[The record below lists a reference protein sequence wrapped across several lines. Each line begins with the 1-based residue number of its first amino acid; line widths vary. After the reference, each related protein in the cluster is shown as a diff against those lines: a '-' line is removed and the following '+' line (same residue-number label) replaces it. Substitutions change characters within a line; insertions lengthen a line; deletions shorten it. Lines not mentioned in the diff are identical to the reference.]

1 MSTASPAGPQGRPS
15 SVPVLATAALL
26 AAVVAGSTLS
36 GIPWPQSALWTA
48 AMLVP
53 VLIPLP
59 GLLRGQRRTHAWATL
74 CVAPYFIYG
83 VTEVVANPAA
93 RVPAALILFASLAW
107 FVALVRFLRITRPPT
122 AAGPA
127 QDALDP

>member
-1 MSTASPAGPQGRPS
+1 MTNAETARAPAAPS
-15 SVPVLATAALL
+15 GVPVLVTAALL
-26 AAVVAGSTLS
+26 AAAVAGTTLKGS
-36 GIPWPQSALWTA
+36 PWPQNVLWTLV
-48 AMLVP
+48 MLVP

-59 GLLRGQRRTHAWATL
+59 GLLRGLRRTHAWATL

-93 RVPAALILFASLAW
+93 RLPAALILFASLAW
-107 FVALVRFLRITRPPT
+107 FVALVRFLRLMRPRP

-127 QDALDP
+127 QEPLDS